1 MKVLFKAVLIYGIA
15 SAVVAWF
22 GLLFITI
29 ANLVFAFARS
39 ISMGVNIFQNFAAG
53 IILILLTIL
62 LFFGMKLLFGVA
74 KAGMAMGKAMASA
87 GKMGMPPGGMGN
99 MLKGL
104 GKLDP
109 RSLRDA
115 GNLANK
121 LGGRKAGNLL
131 NKGANMK
138 SGLDEARELKA
149 LAGDK
154 NTGKIDK
161 KKKKE
166 LEKSRSKRVADLDKA
181 SKDKKFRDETKAGM
195 LLDEDGNKKTGEEL
209 REAEKEARK
218 FDEDAQRVAKFR
230 EMFPELGERLDSD
243 QISSLIDGE
252 MPNYEKRRLG
262 IGDDEMNNIT
272 ARAEKGHFTDGL
284 GVNTDNH
291 YKKLAEEI
299 GGIGEEHKD
308 VVATD
313 SKDIQEKNSETR
325 ENDEKA
331 TSTAD
336 SLKDAH
342 SSEVKANESLAGED
356 IAQKALNVSQTVNET
371 KNATLNGSDNSN
383 SPEAVISPDKERE
396 IASGANDLPVD
407 KSTAEDNA
415 RRTSVEIGNL
425 TSSAPGMPEGTTL
438 DENGDSL
445 RSSLLNRDAEGNVIS
460 SMEDDEIVRS
470 GETAAR
476 GDAIHGTVLPKEV
489 TDSGDYSEENIAK
502 ATSSATQDYV
512 NGMEDKAV
520 ADSLTEKDLLGS
532 TSASDSDNVSE
543 YTGEKT
549 GQTVGAKNNVEE
561 IISPETTSTASS
573 DDYMATL
580 EDAERE
586 TVSANRNASTDT
598 QFAENMST
606 ERPMDVRDDQTSSV
620 NDVIGEPVSGSATSG
635 SNSTRTTDTNNVESF
650 TEGTNNV
657 GMENNDVLSSLED
670 NQGEPVQATSGT
682 NDAVQSAFQNLQKV
696 REQYEQESREGRGY
710 TGDSTG
716 WNNTEPRNETN
727 DTVTPTGQSE
737 SFGQPSADNL
747 VGAGSSSN
755 QDYVESANDQG
766 TSNVDQFISGTS
778 FNQENNANVPNVD
791 QFIGNTPNEENAV
804 PVSNQ
809 QSQSAPNVDQNTQ
822 QSQGVPSVDQ
832 FITDTSTQDTAA
844 ASNTDQFVGS
854 DSARN
859 QETTTPVSQVN
870 NASNVNQSAQ
880 PVSDAQQDSTP
891 VEQSNNVEA
900 PVVNQATAAVSN
912 QSVDATTNDKFTD
925 AGASIPFTQ
934 DSSNIT
940 GQNTEQPVQ
949 SENNV
954 SQFTEPQ
961 SAPGVSN
968 QDIFGAVNQETPDYV
983 ERPTQAQPQQ
993 AQSAPVEPQKSNDQV
1008 YGERPVQDRNYQDRP
1023 APAQFV
1029 EDTQQPSGM
1038 NQDQFSASGQQ
1049 YSEQGYSNAPQ
1060 QNQNYQD
1067 RPAPA
1072 QQAPMSADPQQYM
1085 DNGSTQQPSNDDI
1098 MNSLV
1103 GEPQPQPTRETPVT
1117 PVNYVNGQADNAQP
1131 MSGDY
1136 GNIPFVGDNG
1146 LYGDRDVKLSPES
1159 LALMGMMMGEKEN
1172 RRDSDLRRD
1181 INDMNRRTENRMMDR
1196 MDKMSEKFAEDLR
1209 ESGKYTEEEI
1219 TNELD
1224 KVENALRESMKR
1236 TDSFLEDLDK
1246 SKSDGNLTNQG
1257 NTGKVKRPKKD

>member
-131 NKGANMK
+131 NKGANLK

-149 LAGDK
+149 LSGDK

-313 SKDIQEKNSETR
+313 DKEIQEKNSETR

-342 SSEVKANESLAGED
+342 SSEVEANESLAGED

-371 KNATLNGSDNSN
+371 KNATLNGSDNPN
-383 SPEAVISPDKERE
+383 RPDAVISDPDKERE
-396 IASGANDLPVD
+396 IASGVNDLPVD
-407 KSTAEDNA
+407 KSTAEDIA
-415 RRTSVEIGNL
+415 RRTSVEIDNL

-438 DENGDSL
+438 DEKGESL
-445 RSSLLNRDAEGNVIS
+445 RSNLLNRDEEGNVIS
-460 SMEDDEIVRS
+460 SVEDDEIIRS

-489 TDSGDYSEENIAK
+489 TDSGDFSEENIAK

-549 GQTVGAKNNVEE
+549 GQTVGAKNNVED

-580 EDAERE
+580 EDTERE
-586 TVSANRNASTDT
+586 TVSANRTASTDA
-598 QFAENMST
+598 QFAEKMST

-635 SNSTRTTDTNNVESF
+635 SNSTRTTDANNVESF

-696 REQYEQESREGRGY
+696 REQREQEAREGRGY

-778 FNQENNANVPNVD
+778 SNQESNANVPNVD

-809 QSQSAPNVDQNTQ
+809 QSQS
-822 QSQGVPSVDQ
+822 VPSVDQ

-844 ASNTDQFVGS
+844 ASNTDQFVE
-854 DSARN
+854 DT
-859 QETTTPVSQVN
+859 QQ
-870 NASNVNQSAQ
+870 AS
-880 PVSDAQQDSTP
+880 
-891 VEQSNNVEA
+891 
-900 PVVNQATAAVSN
+900 
-912 QSVDATTNDKFTD
+912 
-925 AGASIPFTQ
+925 GM
-934 DSSNIT
+934 
-940 GQNTEQPVQ
+940 
-949 SENNV
+949 
-954 SQFTEPQ
+954 
-961 SAPGVSN
+961 N
-968 QDIFGAVNQETPDYV
+968 QDQFSASGQQSSEPGFIPTP
-983 ERPTQAQPQQ
+983 AQPQQ
-993 AQSAPVEPQKSNDQV
+993 DRPAPAQGEQSYNAPTPEPMDQTVPTQGQYNQDVQPQPNSYTDRPAPVQGEQGYNNAPQQDQN
-1008 YGERPVQDRNYQDRP
+1008 YQNYQDRP

-1224 KVENALRESMKR
+1224 KVEDALRESMKR

>member
-291 YKKLAEEI
+291 YKKLADEI

-342 SSEVKANESLAGED
+342 SSEVEANESLAGED
-356 IAQKALNVSQTVNET
+356 LTQKALNVSQTVNET
-371 KNATLNGSDNSN
+371 KNATLNGSDNAN
-383 SPEAVISPDKERE
+383 SPEAVISDPDKERE

-549 GQTVGAKNNVEE
+549 GQTVGAKNNVED

-880 PVSDAQQDSTP
+880 PVSDAQQD
-891 VEQSNNVEA
+891 
-900 PVVNQATAAVSN
+900 
-912 QSVDATTNDKFTD
+912 
-925 AGASIPFTQ
+925 
-934 DSSNIT
+934 
-940 GQNTEQPVQ
+940 
-949 SENNV
+949 
-954 SQFTEPQ
+954 
-961 SAPGVSN
+961 
-968 QDIFGAVNQETPDYV
+968 
-983 ERPTQAQPQQ
+983 
-993 AQSAPVEPQKSNDQV
+993 
-1008 YGERPVQDRNYQDRP
+1008 RP
-1023 APAQFV
+1023 APVQ
-1029 EDTQQPSGM
+1029 G
-1038 NQDQFSASGQQ
+1038 
-1049 YSEQGYSNAPQ
+1049 EQGYNNAPQ
-1060 QNQNYQD
+1060 QDPNYQGYQD

-1072 QQAPMSADPQQYM
+1072 QQAPMSTDPQQYM

-1117 PVNYVNGQADNAQP
+1117 PVNYVNGQNDNVQP

-1181 INDMNRRTENRMMDR
+1181 INDMNRRTESRMMDR

-1257 NTGKVKRPKKD
+1257 NTGKVKRPKKG

>member
-291 YKKLAEEI
+291 YKKLADEI

-342 SSEVKANESLAGED
+342 SSEVEANESLAGED
-356 IAQKALNVSQTVNET
+356 LTQKALNVSQTVNET
-371 KNATLNGSDNSN
+371 KNATLNGSDNAN
-383 SPEAVISPDKERE
+383 SPEAVISDPDKERE

-549 GQTVGAKNNVEE
+549 GQTVGAKNNVED

-696 REQYEQESREGRGY
+696 REQREQEAREGRGY

-778 FNQENNANVPNVD
+778 SNQESNANVPNVD

-844 ASNTDQFVGS
+844 ASNTDQF
-854 DSARN
+854 SASG
-859 QETTTPVSQVN
+859 QQYSEPGFIPTP
-870 NASNVNQSAQ
+870 
-880 PVSDAQQDSTP
+880 
-891 VEQSNNVEA
+891 
-900 PVVNQATAAVSN
+900 
-912 QSVDATTNDKFTD
+912 
-925 AGASIPFTQ
+925 
-934 DSSNIT
+934 
-940 GQNTEQPVQ
+940 
-949 SENNV
+949 
-954 SQFTEPQ
+954 
-961 SAPGVSN
+961 
-968 QDIFGAVNQETPDYV
+968 
-983 ERPTQAQPQQ
+983 AQPQQ
-993 AQSAPVEPQKSNDQV
+993 DRPAPAQGEQSYNAPTPESMDQTVPTQGQYNQDVQPQPNSYTDRPAPVQGEQGYNNAPQQDQN
-1008 YGERPVQDRNYQDRP
+1008 YQNYQDRP
-1023 APAQFV
+1023 APSQFV

-1117 PVNYVNGQADNAQP
+1117 PVNYVNGQNDNVQP

-1181 INDMNRRTENRMMDR
+1181 INDMNRRTESRMMDR

-1257 NTGKVKRPKKD
+1257 NTGKVKRPKKG